1 MIQVGL
7 YKAEEISNIELPT
20 GKPFT
25 IRYENGKVVSSEY
38 LN

>member
-20 GKPFT
+20 GSPF
-25 IRYENGKVVSSEY
+25 IISYENGKVISSKY
-38 LN
+38 LS